1 MSAAAGKSTARPS
14 VSISRK
20 RVKPRKNFLVFIS
33 WSTSEGACM
42 PSEAYTWMC
51 QTVSR
56 ARKKMSRVVNWSIA
70 LLLSRSSPVIVF
82 APASDFNYLTAV
94 PWPRG
99 LGNDPRNHTK
109 SHEQS
114 RFVWFRGSSSMPGRS
129 QNWEIGTLLPPA
141 FLLFCVRAYRI
152 FKDKEVFSTP
162 RTSDSCKGDN
172 AVSPNNPLFRCYLPL
187 ESP

>member
-56 ARKKMSRVVNWSIA
+56 AGKKMSRVVNWSIA

-82 APASDFNYLTAV
+82 APALDFNYLTPV
-94 PWPRG
+94 PWPGASATIHEITLNRTNKAASCG
-99 LGNDPRNHTK
+99 FVDRLPCPADLKIGKLGQYSRQLFSCFASGRIVYLKTRKSSARPASDP
-109 SHEQS
+109 
-114 RFVWFRGSSSMPGRS
+114 F
-129 QNWEIGTLLPPA
+129 
-141 FLLFCVRAYRI
+141 
-152 FKDKEVFSTP
+152 D
-162 RTSDSCKGDN
+162 GDN

-187 ESP
+187 EFP